1 MALSLYCVFLA
12 KFFFL
17 NYSIA
22 MLAWASPM
30 PKSCIMFVW
39 KIKFYSCVVRLLSY
53 WLHSW
58 NLIFQ
63 HKVYNVFRNPSWCHT
78 FHFDVN
84 FSLLSFVLRLHFTI
98 NVLTVIP
105 LLCVAVC
112 ITSLLDLIPIILWR
126 NHCHMHA
133 HERELF
139 SPEISWSVNNE
150 SVKWQGS
157 PQVNFFLSPKRDRK
171 A

>member
-1 MALSLYCVFLA
+1 MCFFS
-12 KFFFL
+12 KNFFL

-22 MLAWASPM
+22 MLVWASPM

-63 HKVYNVFRNPSWCHT
+63 HKVYSVFRNPSWCHT

-84 FSLLSFVLRLHFTI
+84 FPLLSFVLRLHFTI

-112 ITSLLDLIPIILWR
+112 ITSFVRFDSHHPLKESLS
-126 NHCHMHA
+126 HA
-133 HERELF
+133 CT
-139 SPEISWSVNNE
+139 WA
-150 SVKWQGS
+150 WA
-157 PQVNFFLSPKRDRK
+157 FLPWNQLECK
-171 A
+171 